1 MGLTASHGTPG
12 HSQVGAEGRLV
23 ADGRGRGGVRAAGRS
38 PPGDGAG
45 DRVRCPGSRRCSAGG
60 WGQGVGE
67 GCTVW
72 TEGLEA
78 ATGGTSAMMTAATVR
93 RARCWS
99 ASGLAPFALLRFTYR
114 QWPSG

>member
-1 MGLTASHGTPG
+1 MF
-12 HSQVGAEGRLV
+12 
-23 ADGRGRGGVRAAGRS
+23 
-38 PPGDGAG
+38 
-45 DRVRCPGSRRCSAGG
+45 GG

-67 GCTVW
+67 VCMVF

-78 ATGGTSAMMTAATVR
+78 ATGGTLAMTAATVR

-114 QWPSG
+114 EGYSVGGGAGRRGSGVAVREIVG